1 MMNNF
6 QKNNNNISCNCGI
19 NDPLFYNYINGGIKK
34 GNLNNF
40 FIQNIDYVDNLN
52 KNNVN
57 IYNSTNNNLFK
68 NNTNYYNIFCENMNT
83 NNINITNIVNNNKMY
98 KKYQKNHSNSS
109 KNLIQRKISFQTSK
123 SHFHRGSC
131 IQIPVQKKILPKE
144 ELMEN
149 QNQLNDNNNSKK
161 KSYPSLLDS

>member
-68 NNTNYYNIFCENMNT
+68 NNTNYYNIFCKNMNN
-83 NNINITNIVNNNKMY
+83 NNINITNIENNNQMY
-98 KKYQKNHSNSS
+98 KKYPKNHSNSS
-109 KNLIQRKISFQTSK
+109 KNLRKEKF
-123 SHFHRGSC
+123 HFKLQKV
-131 IQIPVQKKILPKE
+131 IFIEEVAFKFLFKKKYFQKK
-144 ELMEN
+144 N
-149 QNQLNDNNNSKK
+149 
-161 KSYPSLLDS
+161 